1 MIEKSERSSAER
13 TLLMGLADQIGTFG
27 FNPKVLG
34 QSFHQVVPTGKWEF
48 HISFI
53 AHKID
58 FDMTADVAVRVNA
71 IEDLVNEYDTKL
83 TTAEKR
89 KSMTLGGELGN
100 ISEGVPRRWTV
111 SSVEDIPA
119 VCDGVI
125 EAFQRIGLP
134 FLQKHS
140 DAAAAHRV
148 LVSSRQ
154 ADLLLA
160 PVLGPRYMRALASAY
175 VTGNTNEVDV
185 LSRRYEAELSESEDL
200 YLKDFRSLA
209 HGLLSGTS
217 KTASV

>member
-1 MIEKSERSSAER
+1 MIEKSERSSAQR

-34 QSFHQVVPTGKWEF
+34 QSFYQVVPTGKWVF

-53 AHKID
+53 AHKTD
-58 FDMTADVAVRVNA
+58 FDLTADVAVRVNA
-71 IEDLVNEYDTKL
+71 IEDIVNEYDTKL

-119 VCDGVI
+119 ACDGVI
-125 EAFQRIGLP
+125 KAFQRIGLP

-160 PVLGPRYMRALASAY
+160 PVLGPRYMRAVASAY
-175 VTGNTNEVDV
+175 VTGNTNEVDA
-185 LSRRYEAELSESEDL
+185 LSSRYEAELSETEDL
-200 YLKDFRSLA
+200 YLEDFQSLA

>member
-1 MIEKSERSSAER
+1 
-13 TLLMGLADQIGTFG
+13 MGLADQIGTFG